1 MVDETLGVLVVDG
14 TEVIEAT
21 EVEEEVEEVV

>member
-14 TEVIEAT
+14 TEVIETT
-21 EVEEEVEEVV
+21 EVKEEVEEVV

>member
-1 MVDETLGVLVVDG
+1 VVDETLGVLVVDG